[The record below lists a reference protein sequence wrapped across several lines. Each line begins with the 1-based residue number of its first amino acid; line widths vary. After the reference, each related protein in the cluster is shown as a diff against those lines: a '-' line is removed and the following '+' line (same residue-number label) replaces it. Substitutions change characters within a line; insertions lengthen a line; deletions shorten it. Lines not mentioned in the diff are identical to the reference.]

1 MLEQLSKNP
10 EIQSFLD
17 DFPKHQWRKCIEG
30 GLLLGIRKLRERPS
44 KTNYSDILIILG
56 ETQEDSIRIAL
67 QNMRKEIE
75 EISGKVETMEKR
87 PKIDSNLKI
96 PRINTSESEIIK
108 PSKRESPSRGSL
120 KSKQLNLPRQNSYG
134 SISKPQERKIP
145 KYLKN
150 VKSKIKGEVMKD
162 IEEFVKHESRSGS
175 VAEFER
181 SNSGR
186 ELREPNVM
194 PLDRVKSLKNE
205 ENEVFKIADD
215 FLSNPFTS
223 YLSGGYKYIN
233 SGQN

>member
-30 GLLLGIRKLRERPS
+30 GLLLGIRKLRENFSKPS
-44 KTNYSDILIILG
+44 FPDILSILG

-75 EISGKVETMEKR
+75 EISGKVETIEKR
-87 PKIDSNLKI
+87 PKIDTNLKI
-96 PRINTSESEIIK
+96 PKINTLDPELVK
-108 PSKRESPSRGSL
+108 PSKRESPIRSSSR
-120 KSKQLNLPRQNSYG
+120 SKQINLPRQNSYG
-134 SISKPQERKIP
+134 TLAKTSDRKIP

-150 VKSKIKGEVMKD
+150 VQSKIRQDVHKD
-162 IEEFVKHESRSGS
+162 IVEFTSKSDS
-175 VAEFER
+175 R
-181 SNSGR
+181 SNSVNEYEGKTNNSR
-186 ELREPNVM
+186 ELREPNV
-194 PLDRVKSLKNE
+194 LSIDKVKFMKQQ

-223 YLSGGYKYIN
+223 YLSGGYRY
-233 SGQN
+233 Q